1 MLEIKAVTQK
11 DIPECV
17 RVVRESFGT
26 VARDFG
32 FTAEKDPKFTSF
44 ATTNERLEYHMH
56 TEKRP
61 MYACFVD
68 GKIAGYYSLHIDGG
82 EIELSNL
89 CTLPEYRHRK
99 IGEALMFHS
108 FDRARELGFT
118 EIIIGVVEQNERVRR
133 WYEGYGFKKSGEC
146 DAYQTFHCIYMK
158 RPL

>member
-1 MLEIKAVTQK
+1 MREIRQVRQE

-17 RVVRESFGT
+17 RVIRESFFT
-26 VARDFG
+26 VAREFG
-32 FTAEKDPKFTSF
+32 FTAEKDPKFTAF
-44 ATTNERLEYHMH
+44 ATTNERLEWHMH

-82 EIELSNL
+82 ALELSNL

-99 IGEALMFHS
+99 IGETLMFHA

-118 EIIIGVVEQNERVRR
+118 EIIIGVVERNERVRR
-133 WYEGYGFKKSGEC
+133 WYEGYGFTKSGEC
-146 DAYQTFHCIYMK
+146 EAYQTFHCIYMK